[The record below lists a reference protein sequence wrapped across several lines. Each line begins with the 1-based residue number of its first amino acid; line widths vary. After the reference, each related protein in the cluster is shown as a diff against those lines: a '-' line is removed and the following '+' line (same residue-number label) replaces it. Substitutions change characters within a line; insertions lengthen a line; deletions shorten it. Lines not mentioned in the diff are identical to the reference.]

1 LGANVK
7 IVLDSYKLHRSAI
20 IAVNHTSW
28 LDPIVLVD
36 HLPFR
41 VFKQIIPIYFLAGER
56 FFHKLWLRPL
66 LSMSGA
72 IPLKSEGLSIE
83 DFFSQSIKHL
93 KNGSRVLIFPEGKT
107 SKTPRQHS
115 PKSGY
120 IYLAKAAN
128 VPIIPAR
135 IVGLS
140 QYSFFDLLT
149 RRKKIDIIL
158 GDPIYIPKSIKGF
171 KQHKQKAVEIMDV
184 IYKLTHDKTL

>member
-1 LGANVK
+1 MYRYFQYILYFVTSIPVRLLLGANVK

-72 IPLKSEGLSIE
+72 IPLKSEG
-83 DFFSQSIKHL
+83 
-93 KNGSRVLIFPEGKT
+93 
-107 SKTPRQHS
+107 
-115 PKSGY
+115 
-120 IYLAKAAN
+120 
-128 VPIIPAR
+128 
-135 IVGLS
+135 
-140 QYSFFDLLT
+140 
-149 RRKKIDIIL
+149 
-158 GDPIYIPKSIKGF
+158 
-171 KQHKQKAVEIMDV
+171 
-184 IYKLTHDKTL
+184 